1 VLNTLT
7 SYSNERIQEEK
18 HNRVNILNKKT
29 NFRKSLYVSSSNK
42 LNVDIPGLGPE
53 IDDNLLLNENHLDLD
68 EHGNVQVLSPMN
80 KKSG

>member
-1 VLNTLT
+1 M
-7 SYSNERIQEEK
+7 
-18 HNRVNILNKKT
+18 
-29 NFRKSLYVSSSNK
+29 SSSNK

-53 IDDNLLLNENHLDLD
+53 IDDNLFLNENHLDLD